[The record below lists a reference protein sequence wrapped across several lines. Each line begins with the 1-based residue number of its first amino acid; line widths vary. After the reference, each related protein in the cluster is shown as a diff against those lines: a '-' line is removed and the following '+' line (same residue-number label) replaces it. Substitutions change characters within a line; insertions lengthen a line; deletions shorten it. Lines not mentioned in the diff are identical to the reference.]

1 MYADLF
7 ICGYSTLRPQFYFRL
22 LLRDIGRQQFQLG
35 VRDSFI
41 QLPINTK
48 VLPQFLMRLLGA
60 DPEKFVSCACLQ
72 YSDYVRNF
80 ISPKQHLKRH

>member
-7 ICGYSTLRPQFYFRL
+7 MGGYNTQRPQFYFRL
-22 LLRDIGRQQFQLG
+22 LLTDTGRQQFQLG

-41 QLPINTK
+41 QLTINTK

-60 DPEKFVSCACLQ
+60 DPGKFVSSACLQ

-80 ISPKQHLKRH
+80 ISPKQHLKGR

>member
-1 MYADLF
+1 MLIYLYVD
-7 ICGYSTLRPQFYFRL
+7 TV
-22 LLRDIGRQQFQLG
+22 LRDPSFTSNFLLTDKGRQFQLG

-41 QLPINTK
+41 QLTINTK

-80 ISPKQHLKRH
+80 VSPSST